1 MADKRFEYEISANVE
16 QFKRSME
23 AVARES
29 RESAR
34 AVQTSFGNVERS
46 LGSLTSLA
54 GGLKGVLAGALS
66 IGTVVQFGRA
76 IMDSTLEAERSTAL
90 LNATLRSTGYAA
102 GLTARDVEGLVAEL
116 SKVSGFDDDPIR
128 EGTTALLRFR
138 DVSGETFKEASR
150 LAVDLAVATG
160 RDLPS
165 SFVAVG
171 KALQNPITG
180 MKGLR
185 DAGVQLSEG
194 QAELAQKLMDT
205 GRTAE
210 AQKLVLDQLAAS
222 VGGSGATAGGGLTG
236 ATRSLANAWD
246 DLLKNLGRTAIVS
259 QTTRGALDS
268 LAGGLNFANRLLA
281 EQDSGLAG
289 TINVPGQTA
298 RPKIGT
304 LSEAESLSLRGV
316 GPQVRIA
323 EPRKTDT
330 SAAKKAASDAQARY
344 EAEYQAALAAG
355 KAFSDE
361 EIRQLERAADEK
373 IRIEQ
378 DVQAER
384 IKLLQEGPDIA
395 ERQQREQTQ
404 RLNALLGQTKSGQE
418 QAVIKDLDLLNEA
431 LIRGT
436 ISAEQYEEAYGNIQE
451 RFDEIRDVGKDSFKD
466 LSDSGARAM
475 RDLQMAVEGWGNA
488 TADTIVQMVKTGK
501 FEFSRL
507 VDVIL
512 TDLARLAVQQT
523 TTRPIFG
530 AIANAL
536 GGLNLFGSGSAPSSS
551 GTPFGYSYG
560 GGRASG
566 GAVSGGQ
573 WYTVGENGPER
584 LYVPPGGNGTIV
596 PNGGGGGINYR
607 QTVVINAPT
616 DGAVI
621 RAAVMQGAAMAR
633 SDIARLGR
641 VGAMS

>member
-66 IGTVVQFGRA
+66 IGSVVQFGRA

-138 DVSGETFKEASR
+138 DISGETFKEASR

-281 EQDSGLAG
+281 QQDSGLAG

-330 SAAKKAASDAQARY
+330 SAAKKAASDARARY

-361 EIRQLERAADEK
+361 EIRQLERVADEK

-395 ERQQREQTQ
+395 ERQAKQLQ
-404 RLNALLGQTKSGQE
+404 ALLENTSRGQLEALQKRTRE
-418 QAVIKDLDLLNEA
+418 LTQALDLGA
-431 LIRGT
+431 
-436 ISAEQYEEAYGNIQE
+436 ISESDYD
-451 RFDEIRDVGKDSFKD
+451 DEIKKVGDQIAQLKLNGNDAFKALKDSGREAF
-466 LSDSGARAM
+466 
-475 RDLQMAVEGWGNA
+475 RDLQLAVEGWGNA

-523 TTRPIFG
+523 ITRPIFG

-536 GGLNLFGSGSAPSSS
+536 GGLNLFGSGSAPSSG

>member
-66 IGTVVQFGRA
+66 IGSVVQFGRA

-138 DVSGETFKEASR
+138 DISGETFKEASR

-185 DAGVQLSEG
+185 DAGVKLSEG

-210 AQKLVLDQLAAS
+210 AQKLVLDELAAS

-323 EPRKTDT
+323 EPKKTDT
-330 SAAKKAASDAQARY
+330 SAAKKTASDARARY

-361 EIRQLERAADEK
+361 EIRQLERVADEK

-451 RFDEIRDVGKDSFKD
+451 RFNEVREVGKDSLKD
-466 LSDSGARAM
+466 LSESGARAF
-475 RDLQMAVEGWGNA
+475 RDLQLAVEGWGNA
-488 TADTIVQMVKTGK
+488 TADTIVQMVKTSK
-501 FEFSRL
+501 LEFSKL

-512 TDLARLAVQQT
+512 TDLTRLAVQQT
-523 TTRPIFG
+523 ITRPIFG

-536 GGLNLFGSGSAPSSS
+536 GGLNLFGSDPAPSSG

>member
-66 IGTVVQFGRA
+66 IGSVVQFGRA

-138 DVSGETFKEASR
+138 DISCETFKEASR

-165 SFVAVG
+165 AFVAVG

-210 AQKLVLDQLAAS
+210 AQKLVLDELAAS

-246 DLLKNLGRTAIVS
+246 DLLNNLGRTAIVS

-323 EPRKTDT
+323 EPKKTDT
-330 SAAKKAASDAQARY
+330 SAAKKAASDARARY

-361 EIRQLERAADEK
+361 EIRQLERVADEK

-395 ERQQREQTQ
+395 ERQQREQAQ
-404 RLNALLGQTKSGQE
+404 RLDALLGQTKSGQE
-418 QAVIKDLDLLNEA
+418 QSVIKDLDLLNDA

-451 RFDEIRDVGKDSFKD
+451 RFNEVREVGKDSLKD
-466 LSDSGARAM
+466 LSESGARAF
-475 RDLQMAVEGWGNA
+475 RDLQLAVEGWGNA

-523 TTRPIFG
+523 ITRPIFG